1 MKRRSEIDDK
11 YKWDLSSYVKN
22 KNELEDNLKY
32 LKNNAEKYK
41 EFYGKFND
49 KNMLMQYLR
58 FDKEYTIVFYKTY
71 SFIEHTLDTDTS
83 NVEFINLSQQLEY
96 IGKQC
101 SEASSFVSPQLSE
114 LSDEYLNELI
124 NDEQLKDYK
133 RLFQHILRDK
143 PHKVGERDSEL
154 LSKMSLCLGNDSEV
168 FNTLTNGEIKFD
180 NIIDSSGNSLE
191 VYEANYS
198 KLLDNKDR
206 KIRESAFKSIMNG
219 YGGKI
224 RTISCLYTNDIQYD
238 IFNSNLTKFNSTRE
252 RSMFY
257 EEVNPE
263 VYDTLIKNISSRI
276 DVLQKYLKIK
286 SKYLNIED
294 MAYYDIMLTVG
305 DKATYSIK
313 TAIDLVKKCTEIL
326 GDEYKQILEEKFNQR
341 VIDYL
346 PNENK
351 RTGAYSSGFYGCP
364 SIVLMNFVDDYNS
377 VSTLA
382 HEIGHA
388 MHTELSDR
396 NQPFELSDYV
406 IFVAE
411 VASTVNEILL
421 NLQVSK
427 NASKEQQVALI
438 FEMLDSLRS
447 TVYRQTL
454 FSEFEDFVHSQL
466 EAGEPLTY
474 EDYNN
479 KYYELNK
486 KYYGDSI
493 FLPEELKFEWA
504 RIPHFYNA
512 FYVYKYATGFIS
524 ALCIVQ
530 NLLEDS
536 EYYKKY
542 IEFLKSGCSKSP
554 VELLQGIGVDL
565 TTDEPYVKAFKFID
579 NLINKLEIK

>member
-1 MKRRSEIDDK
+1 MKKRSEIDAK
-11 YKWDLSSYVKN
+11 YKWDLSSYVKDE
-22 KNELEDNLKY
+22 NELEENLKY
-32 LKNNAEKYK
+32 LKENAEKYK
-41 EFYGKFND
+41 IFYGKFND
-49 KNMLMQYLR
+49 KKVLKQYLK
-58 FDKEYTIVFYKTY
+58 FDKEYTIIFYKTY
-71 SFIEHTLDTDTS
+71 SYVDHTLDTDTS
-83 NVEFINLSQQLEY
+83 NVKFINLSKKLEY

-101 SEASSFVSPQLSE
+101 AEASAFVSPQLSE
-114 LSDEYLNELI
+114 LSEEYLKELI
-124 NDEQLKDYK
+124 DDEELKNYK
-133 RLFQHILRDK
+133 RFFQHILRDK
-143 PHKVGERDSEL
+143 PHKVSERDSEL

-180 NIIDSSGNSLE
+180 SITDSKGNLHE
-191 VYEANYS
+191 VYEADYS

-206 KIRESAFKSIMNG
+206 KIREGAFKSIMNG

-257 EEVNPE
+257 EEVNPK
-263 VYDTLIKNISSRI
+263 VYDTLIKNITSRLDI
-276 DVLQKYLKIK
+276 LQNFLKIK
-286 SKYLNIED
+286 SKYLNINN
-294 MAYYDIMLTVG
+294 MAYYDMMLTVG
-305 DKATYSIK
+305 DKSKYSIEDAVK
-313 TAIDLVKKCTEIL
+313 LVKECTEIL
-326 GDEYKQILEEKFNQR
+326 GEEYKRILEEKFNQS

-351 RTGAYSSGFYGCP
+351 QTGAYSSGFYGCP

-421 NLQVSK
+421 NLHVSK
-427 NASKEQQVALI
+427 TASKEQKQALI
-438 FEMLDSLRS
+438 FEMLDSLRA

-454 FSEFEDFVHSQL
+454 FSEFEDFAHSKL
-466 EAGEPLTY
+466 ESGEPLTY

-493 FLPEELKFEWA
+493 MLPDELKFEWA

-512 FYVYKYATGFIS
+512 FYVYKYATGFVS

-530 NLLEDS
+530 NLLEDD

-542 IEFLKSGCSKSP
+542 INFLKSGCTKPP
-554 VELLQGIGVDL
+554 VELLQDIGVDL
-565 TTDEPYVKAFKFID
+565 TTDEPYNKAFKFID
-579 NLINKLEIK
+579 NLINEIK

>member
-1 MKRRSEIDDK
+1 MKKRSEIDEQ
-11 YKWDLSSYVKN
+11 YKWDLSSYIKDEE
-22 KNELEDNLKY
+22 ELKSNLQY
-32 LKNNAEKYK
+32 LKDNADKYK
-41 EFYGKFND
+41 DFYGKFND
-49 KNMLMQYLR
+49 KNVLKQYLM

-71 SFIEHTLDTDTS
+71 SFVDHTLDTDTS
-83 NVEFINLSQQLEY
+83 NVEFINLSKKLEY

-101 SEASSFVSPQLSE
+101 AEASSFVSPQLSE
-114 LSDEYLNELI
+114 LSEDYLKELI
-124 NDEQLKDYK
+124 DDEELKNYK
-133 RLFQHILRDK
+133 RFFEHILRDK
-143 PHKVGERDSEL
+143 PHKIDERDSVL

-180 NIIDSSGNSLE
+180 NIIDSEGNIHE
-191 VYEANYS
+191 VYEADYS

-257 EEVNPE
+257 EEVDTK
-263 VYDTLIKNISSRI
+263 VYDTLIKNITNRI
-276 DVLQKYLKIK
+276 NVLQKFLKIK

-294 MAYYDIMLTVG
+294 MAYYDMMLTVG
-305 DKATYSIK
+305 NKSKYSVDEAIK
-313 TAIDLVKKCTEIL
+313 LVKECTEIL
-326 GDEYKQILEEKFNQR
+326 GDEYKKILEEKFNQG

-351 RTGAYSSGFYGCP
+351 QTGAYSSGFYGYP

-421 NLQVSK
+421 NLHVSK
-427 NASKEQQVALI
+427 TASKEQKVALI
-438 FEMLDSLRS
+438 FEMLDSLRA

-454 FSEFEDFVHSQL
+454 FSEFEDFAHNQL
-466 EAGEPLTY
+466 EQGNPLTY

-493 FLPEELKFEWA
+493 VLPTELKYEWA

-530 NLLEDS
+530 NLLED
-536 EYYKKY
+536 EQYYKKY
-542 IEFLKSGCSKSP
+542 INFLKSGCSKPP
-554 VELLQGIGVDL
+554 VELLQDIGVDL
-565 TTDEPYVKAFKFID
+565 TTDEPYNKGFKFIE
-579 NLINKLEIK
+579 NLINEIK